1 MRKIG
6 LDIGLKSCGVAL
18 SDPLNIIAQ
27 GKENIKFK
35 AKDWKSMFN
44 KLDKY
49 FEKYQIDTIVI
60 GYPKLAS
67 GEKSKTTL
75 MIEEVEVLLKKRY
88 LLPIK
93 RIEEYFSTKKAH
105 EILIKSGMSR
115 KKRKNFKDQIAAQ
128 ILLNDYL
135 LTL

>member
-18 SDPLNIIAQ
+18 SDSLNVIAM

-35 AKDWKSMFN
+35 EKDWKSMFN

-49 FEKYQIDTIVI
+49 FQKYQIDTIVI
-60 GYPKLAS
+60 GYPKLPS
-67 GEKSKTTL
+67 GDKSKTTL
-75 MIEEVEVLLKKRY
+75 MIEEVENLLKKRY

-93 RIEEYFSTKKAH
+93 RVSEYLSTKKAH
-105 EILIKSGMSR
+105 NILIKSGMTR

-135 LTL
+135 STL